1 MKSSFFKKNKFNILF
16 ILLIVSISLVMMIF
30 MRTDPDYFWHITAG
44 KYMINHHTILTH
56 DVFSWFVSGKPWM
69 SHEWLFEIIIYY
81 MSIIFGKY
89 HLLIYGFINVL
100 IILLIFYFTN
110 KENFHKNKVFGLVW
124 LILFFIFDV
133 FMVGRPQ
140 LISNILLALTI
151 YFLIDLYNNKDSKK
165 IYFLPL
171 ITIIWAN
178 VHGGSSNLPYL
189 LAFIFMII
197 SLFKFDIGKIIS
209 ERKSKK
215 QILTYLIVTLVC
227 MLCVNICPH
236 GFKMFIYPYINM
248 GNSTMLST
256 ISEWQPSV
264 LSNNSH
270 LPYFIFIFLILLV
283 FLLSKKKLR
292 FIDLAL
298 FIISIYLGLK
308 SIRFWGYTYII
319 MTYVIFNYIS
329 PRKDDRGTE
338 IVFLILS
345 FSFILIFSLGFKYII
360 KNTNNKYISDTMI
373 NIIKKEN
380 PKRLYN
386 DYGAGGY
393 LVYKNIPVFI
403 DGRADLY
410 SDYNYKDNIEI
421 MYYKRDF
428 YEKFNKYNFDYL
440 LVSDGF
446 QINLYLKHNKD
457 YKLIYKEDNFYFY
470 KKVQ

>member
-1 MKSSFFKKNKFNILF
+1 MKNKFLKKNKFNILF
-16 ILLIVSISLVMMIF
+16 ILLIVSMSLVMMIF
-30 MRTDPDYFWHITAG
+30 MRVDPDYFWHITAG
-44 KYMINHHTILTH
+44 KYMVNHHTILTH
-56 DVFSWFVSGKPWM
+56 DVFSWSVNGQPWM

-81 MSIIFGKY
+81 MSIIFGKF

-100 IILLIFYFTN
+100 IILFIFYFTN
-110 KENFHKNKVFGLVW
+110 KESFHKNKVFGLVW

-151 YFLIDLYNNKDSKK
+151 YFLMDLYNNKDSKK

-189 LAFIFMII
+189 LALVFMFI
-197 SLFKFDIGKIIS
+197 SLLKFDIGKITTD
-209 ERKSKK
+209 RKSKK
-215 QILTYLIVTLVC
+215 QILTYLIVALVC

-248 GNSTMLST
+248 GNSTMIST
-256 ISEWQPSV
+256 IAEWQPTV

-270 LPYFIFIFLILLV
+270 LPYFIFIFLIAIVL
-283 FLLSKKKLR
+283 LLSKKKIR
-292 FIDLAL
+292 VIDLAL
-298 FIISIYLGLK
+298 FLISMYLGLK

-319 MTYVIFNYIS
+319 MTYVIFYYIES
-329 PRKDDRGTE
+329 RKDDKGTE
-338 IVFLILS
+338 LVFLILS
-345 FSFILIFSLGFKYII
+345 FAFILIFSLSFKNII
-360 KNTNNKYISDTMI
+360 KSTNDKLISDNMI

-410 SDYNYKDNIEI
+410 SDYNYKDNLDL
-421 MYYKRDF
+421 MYYRKHF
-428 YEKFNKYNFDYL
+428 YDRLEKYNFDYF
-440 LVSDGF
+440 LVSEGF
-446 QINLYLKHNKD
+446 QINLYLKNSSN
-457 YKLIYKEDNFYFY
+457 YKLIYHEGEYLFY
-470 KKVQ
+470 KKV